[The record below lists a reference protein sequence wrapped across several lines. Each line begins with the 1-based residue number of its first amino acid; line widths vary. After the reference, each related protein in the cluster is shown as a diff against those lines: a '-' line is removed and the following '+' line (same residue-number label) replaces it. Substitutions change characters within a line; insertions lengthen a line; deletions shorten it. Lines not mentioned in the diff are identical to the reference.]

1 MQIVT
6 KIAQWIAGLWKA
18 VSGKLVVCGIIVAG
32 ALGTLL
38 AAYAKG
44 RNDASSAGKLAE
56 AAKAAKA
63 AQDKVKTD
71 AKIDARTADQRRTD
85 LMRWSRD

>member
-1 MQIVT
+1 MT
-6 KIAQWIAGLWKA
+6 KIAQWIAGLWGA
-18 VSGKLVVCGIIVAG
+18 VSGKLVVWGIILAG
-32 ALGTLL
+32 AISTLL

-44 RNDASSAGKLAE
+44 RNDASSAGKLVE

-71 AKIDARTADQRRTD
+71 AKVDARTDDQRRTD
-85 LMRWSRD
+85 LLRWSRD